1 MRFFTSGWR
10 DETATQ
16 GLARVDRDVLSL
28 NPKPTVVIVQYGMY
42 DAGLKAFEQPR
53 LNGEA
58 RHGADETLWLY
69 AQSNVLIHHLIG
81 NGRILPDE
89 QWRAVFEGAGCRVE
103 SIRPVEYL
111 GYNAYLFQL

>member
-1 MRFFTSGWR
+1 MQKALRELASRFPG
-10 DETATQ
+10 AY
-16 GLARVDRDVLSL
+16 VL
-28 NPKPTVVIVQYGMY
+28 
-42 DAGLKAFEQPR
+42 AFEQPR

-58 RHGADETLWLY
+58 RHDADETLWLY